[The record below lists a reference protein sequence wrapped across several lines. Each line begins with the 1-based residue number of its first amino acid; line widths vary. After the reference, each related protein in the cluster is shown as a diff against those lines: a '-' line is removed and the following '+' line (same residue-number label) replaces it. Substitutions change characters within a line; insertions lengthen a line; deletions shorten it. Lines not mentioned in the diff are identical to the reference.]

1 MIAAGVTWL
10 PATPRTAFRGHA
22 FLLALADPKLQ
33 PHPSKSEAAPESAA
47 LSEEAMPSGAP
58 TAVRPPLP
66 SSRRSEPGTQRRG
79 APGRTSG
86 GRPARRKAGHLPA
99 SASAAAPTCCADSL
113 NGAAA
118 AAPEAA
124 PASPPSARLTGFRSI
139 VVATTGLLA
148 LARYKVMADKPASIL
163 RVPAQARTEP
173 AVRKWDSPAAPT

>member
-33 PHPSKSEAAPESAA
+33 PHPSKSEAAPESVA

-66 SSRRSEPGTQRRG
+66 SSRSSEPGTPRRG

-86 GRPARRKAGHLPA
+86 GWPARRKAGQAKKAGGRRGRQEAGLSRPQPRRPLLPA
-99 SASAAAPTCCADSL
+99 V
-113 NGAAA
+113 
-118 AAPEAA
+118 
-124 PASPPSARLTGFRSI
+124 SI
-139 VVATTGLLA
+139 
-148 LARYKVMADKPASIL
+148 P
-163 RVPAQARTEP
+163 
-173 AVRKWDSPAAPT
+173 